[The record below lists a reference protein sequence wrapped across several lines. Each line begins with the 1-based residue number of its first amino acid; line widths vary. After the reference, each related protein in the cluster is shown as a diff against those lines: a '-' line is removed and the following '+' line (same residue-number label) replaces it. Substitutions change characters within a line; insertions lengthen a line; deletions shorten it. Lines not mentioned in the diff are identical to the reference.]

1 MNNFRLDDCPI
12 GNIRLEKNLNKY
24 NISARVGEY
33 FEFDYSKISNEKH
46 QHDCYEL
53 VIVLNG
59 RGNFFYK
66 GQSDLLKEGDI
77 FLSEPG
83 SDHEIHINQ
92 NESMILLYLMF
103 NININHDKWSLS
115 YEERILDQFY
125 MGHKNIIKDQ
135 KQLFSYIT
143 FFEEYTSRK
152 GSKND
157 YWFIRN
163 LENFLFNCMELFVE
177 HKPVMDGEYNV
188 AGDLFEKALDY
199 IDKNLSVKITAD
211 MISGNINTSKRN
223 LYRMFKTNMGRS
235 VNDYVNERKI
245 YLAEYYL
252 RMNMSVT
259 ESASLIGIENLSQFN
274 KLFHRY
280 LEMSPRD
287 YKTRYRNKAEG
298 YGRRLKA
305 SE

>member
-1 MNNFRLDDCPI
+1 MDKITLDDCPI
-12 GNIRLEKNLNKY
+12 GNIRLEKNFNKY

-33 FEFDYSKISNEKH
+33 YEFDYSKISNEKH

-59 RGNFFYK
+59 RGTFFYK
-66 GQSDLLKEGDI
+66 GQSDLLKEGAI

-92 NESMILLYLMF
+92 NETMTLLYIMF
-103 NININHDKWSLS
+103 NVNNNHDKRSLS
-115 YEERILDQFY
+115 YEEKILDQFY
-125 MGHKNIIKDQ
+125 MGHKNIIEDQ
-135 KQLFSYIT
+135 KQLFSYIL
-143 FFEEYTSRK
+143 FFEEYTSNK

-163 LENFLFNCMELFVE
+163 LENFLFNCLELFAE
-177 HKPVMDGEYNV
+177 QKPDIDGVKNV
-188 AGDLFEKALDY
+188 TVDLFEKALDY
-199 IDKNLSVKITAD
+199 IDKNLSFKITAD
-211 MISGNINTSKRN
+211 NISDNINTSKRN
-223 LYRMFKTNMGRS
+223 LYRMFKKNMDRS

-245 YLAEYYL
+245 YLAEYYIK
-252 RMNMSVT
+252 MNMSVT
-259 ESASLIGIENLSQFN
+259 ESASLVGIENLSQFN

-280 LEMSPRD
+280 LGISPRD
-287 YKTRYRNKAEG
+287 YKTKFHSNAGG
-298 YGRRLKA
+298 YGRRLKV